1 MPIKAFEN
9 KKPADIDKYIEMS
22 QDISD
27 YKNRLNAIVFLS
39 KYKCYESKKE
49 LYRLMKTDKIFEV
62 KEAAFRALQ
71 NFGESVK
78 LTRKKKGKTIKTI
91 NDKLLVIHNS
101 FNGDPYKL
109 TDFKIKFKRKYPD
122 IYDIYSYEKKGK
134 FDIFIQ
140 NSIQTFPRTKIE
152 HNYAIKIIFEHSINS
167 ISEESITVDEQR
179 PVKDIIIIQRNQIVI
194 SCDRK
199 AKINLN
205 NIIHNEANSINKL
218 ITKSLVYYY
227 IKANRFNAIKTIS
240 FHRIKTGGEEIMLSI
255 PNASTS
261 LEQVLT
267 TQYRGI
273 TIDSNSILEIFK
285 DNDKKDVVLQLTLT
299 YLLKSQISIEPS
311 VKFEKLWQS
320 FNSIYKY
327 LGNGLNENDSQ
338 IYIRQF
344 IIDNNSL
351 FPKSIDIAKHI
362 TSEELKENV
371 RFSDLLQNDYDTK
384 EKIVAFIAF
393 IYRYKNDK
401 ISKNILDN
409 IGYFENNL
417 KTILSINQIESK
429 FNKNTHIAHIYHSNK
444 SSTDNDVIFRT
455 VRDYLIY
462 NTKTTTPDT
471 EIEVIV
477 FLCIKY
483 CYYLRNKIF
492 HAEKEDLT
500 FRFAKNNIISE
511 INWINNILE
520 TLIIELISAN
530 SSWLKHT

>member
-1 MPIKAFEN
+1 MSKKYFEER
-9 KKPADIDKYIEMS
+9 KPEDLDKYTKLS

-27 YKNRLNAIVFLS
+27 YKNRLDAIVFLS

-78 LTRKKKGKTIKTI
+78 LRRKKKGKTIKTI

-101 FNGDPYKL
+101 FNGDPYNL
-109 TDFKIKFKRKYPD
+109 TDFKIKFKGKYPD
-122 IYDIYSYEKKGK
+122 IYDIYAYEKKGR
-134 FDIFIQ
+134 FDNFIQ
-140 NSIQTFPRTKIE
+140 NSIKTFPKTKIE
-152 HNYAIKIIFEHSINS
+152 HNYAIKITFEHSINS

-179 PVKDIIIIQRNQIVI
+179 PVKDVIDIQKNQIVI

-205 NIIHNEANSINKL
+205 NIIHNENNSIHNL

-255 PNASTS
+255 PNPSTS

-267 TQYRGI
+267 TQYQGVA
-273 TIDSNSILEIFK
+273 IDANCIIGIFK
-285 DNDKKDVVLQLTLT
+285 NNDKDVVLQLALT
-299 YLLKSQISIEPS
+299 YLLKSQISTEPS

-320 FNSIYKY
+320 FNAIYKY
-327 LGNGLNENDSQ
+327 LGNGLNENNSQ
-338 IYIRQF
+338 IYIRKF

-351 FPKSIDIAKHI
+351 FPKSIDIAKQI
-362 TSEELKENV
+362 TFEELKEKV

-409 IGYFENNL
+409 IGYFENSL

-429 FNKNTHIAHIYHSNK
+429 FNKNAHIAHIYHLNK
-444 SSTDNDVIFRT
+444 SSTDNDLIFKT
-455 VRDYLIY
+455 VRDYLLN
-462 NTKTTTPDT
+462 NTKTPTPYTD
-471 EIEVIV
+471 IEVIV

-520 TLIIELISAN
+520 ILIIELISAN
-530 SSWLKHT
+530 ASWLKNT